1 MTRIM
6 LLATAMVLM
15 PVYAMA
21 SANQSDR
28 PQAVLDSAK
37 SGFDSAKSGLI
48 PRPIRP
54 CTPFNPCAV
63 PPPAISAVPDLPAL
77 ETQARAGAARQ
88 AR

>member
-21 SANQSDR
+21 SANQSLP
-28 PQAVLDSAK
+28 PQADSIK
-37 SGFDSAKSGLI
+37 TESI
-48 PRPIRP
+48 RRPIQP

-63 PPPAISAVPDLPAL
+63 PPPAISAVPPAL
-77 ETQARAGAARQ
+77 ETQARAGAPRPS
-88 AR
+88 R

>member
-21 SANQSDR
+21 SANQTGR
-28 PQAVLDSAK
+28 PQAVPDSTR
-37 SGFDSAKSGLI
+37 SGII
-48 PRPIRP
+48 PRPILP

-63 PPPAISAVPDLPAL
+63 PPPALSAVPDIPGLQ
-77 ETQARAGAARQ
+77 TQARAGAGHQ